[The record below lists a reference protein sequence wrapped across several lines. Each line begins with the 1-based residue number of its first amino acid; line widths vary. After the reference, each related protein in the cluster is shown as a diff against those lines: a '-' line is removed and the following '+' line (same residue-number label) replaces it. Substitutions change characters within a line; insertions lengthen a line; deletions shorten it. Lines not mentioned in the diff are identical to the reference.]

1 MASITLVKDYYMFQ
15 LAPAYKISK
24 AALNMM
30 TAQYAAYLEKD
41 GFTVF
46 SICPG
51 VRQKPNK
58 PTGQNVADNIFSS
71 GLEPRWALMRQT
83 WIPRKLLSLS

>member
-1 MASITLVKDYYMFQ
+1 MFQ
-15 LAPAYKISK
+15 PTPAYKISK

-46 SICPG
+46 SICAG
-51 VRQKPNK
+51 VRWKSNK
-58 PTGQNVADNIFSS
+58 PTGQNIADNIFSS
-71 GLEPRWALMRQT
+71 GLEPRWAPMRQT
-83 WIPRKLLSLS
+83 WIPRKPLGVS